1 MKPNVEIWNR
11 ILPKSGAALAPP
23 PPLYLSPC
31 IQLETPQSTETL

>member
-23 PPLYLSPC
+23 PLYLSPC